1 MISCVIDAMDNYNVK
16 ATNRSIDFFRT
27 DMEVMVQV
35 RLYGALAEIL
45 LKIDPEK
52 YGDKVII
59 EMGNKVIYAVL
70 KRAPYMALL
79 ISLLF

>member
-1 MISCVIDAMDNYNVK
+1 MDNYNVE

-45 LKIDPEK
+45 LNIDPEK

-70 KRAPYMALL
+70 NRAPFRALL

>member
-1 MISCVIDAMDNYNVK
+1 MISCVIDAMDNYNVE
-16 ATNRSIDFFRT
+16 ATNISIGFLRT

-70 KRAPYMALL
+70 KRAPYRALL